1 MKIHWRVRAV
11 LALSALWAGLAC
23 AHHSA
28 AQFDFTKAVELQGVV
43 KSIRV
48 INPHT
53 SLTLTVTDERGTRD
67 IEFEGHSVN
76 NFFRGGWRENM
87 VKVGDKIKVTVAP
100 RRDGQDG
107 GFVNSFV
114 TADGKVVGFVVPGRA
129 GAASDAKETKTDTSG
144 K

>member
-1 MKIHWRVRAV
+1 MKTHWRIRSI
-11 LALSALWAGLAC
+11 LALSAIWAGITF

-28 AQFDFTKAVELQGVV
+28 AQFDFTKAVEIQGVV

-53 SLTLTVTDERGTRD
+53 SLTLAVTDSRGTRD

-76 NFFRGGWRENM
+76 NFYRSGWRENM

-100 RRDGQDG
+100 RRDGQEG

-114 TADGKVVGFVVPGRA
+114 TPDGKVIGFVVPGRE
-129 GAASDAKETKTDTSG
+129 ASSGTSG